1 VSSRIE
7 STIIRTKDTF
17 AQAITFQADRWALR
31 RLNALV
37 GRGTNESDVALRSI
51 TDAFMS
57 LYRPQVEGD
66 VPHQIVRSAIID
78 QFHRLY
84 YHDSD
89 RTWKATSYRGITVQK
104 CPLDLWVYHEIISEL
119 RPDLIIETGSAY
131 GGSAYF
137 MADLCDTLEHGCVVS
152 VDIESRI
159 NRPNHDRITYVT
171 GSSIAP
177 DVLEKVSSVVSTY
190 NTVLVILDSD
200 HTREHVILELEA
212 YAPMV
217 TPGSYLIVEDSNVSG
232 HPALPSFPPGPM
244 EAIDQFLPRHP
255 EFTVDRERE
264 KFMMTF
270 SPSGYLY
277 RSSDA
282 DRFPRTRG

>member
-1 VSSRIE
+1 M
-7 STIIRTKDTF
+7 IIRTKDTL
-17 AQAITFQADRWALR
+17 AQAISLQADRWALR
-31 RLNALV
+31 RLSGLV
-37 GRGTNESDVALRSI
+37 DRGTNENDVALRFI
-51 TDAFMS
+51 TDAFVA
-57 LYRPQVEGD
+57 LYRPQAEGD
-66 VPHQIVRSAIID
+66 IPHQIVRSAIID

-89 RTWKATSYRGITVQK
+89 RTWKATFYRGITVQK
-104 CPLDLWVYHEIISEL
+104 CPLDLWVYHELISEL
-119 RPDLIIETGSAY
+119 RPDIIVETGSAY

-137 MADLCDTLEHGCVVS
+137 MADLCDTLEHGRVVS

-159 NRPNHDRITYVT
+159 DRPDHERITYFT

-177 DVLEKVSSVVSTY
+177 DILQRIASIVSTC
-190 NTVLVILDSD
+190 NTVLIILDSD
-200 HTREHVILELEA
+200 HTHEHVIAELEA

-217 TPGSYLIVEDSNVSG
+217 TPGSYLIVEDSNVNG

-244 EAIDQFLPRHP
+244 EAIEQFLPRHP
-255 EFTVDRERE
+255 EFTVDHGRE

-277 RSSDA
+277 RSSDV
-282 DRFPRTRG
+282 DRFPRKPN